1 MGEQR
6 KSARDG
12 APEPGN
18 AIVPRATRR
27 RWTRALP
34 VVILAVGMVAF
45 FMLDLDD
52 YITFESLHAHQD
64 LLRDWVADYPVLTRA
79 GYALVYTLCIA
90 FSLPIGLILTLAG
103 GFLFGLIEGTLITVA
118 AATIGAVLVFLA
130 ARTALGDSL
139 RARAGPF
146 LSKLR
151 AGFQE
156 NALSYLIVLRLVP
169 LFPFWLVNI
178 VPAMLGVPLRVFAIG
193 TLFGIVPG
201 TLVFVS
207 IGNGLD
213 ALVDQGG
220 APGLGVFLEPSVL
233 VPIAGLIVLS
243 LLPVIYKRVRR
254 DAPGPT

>member
-6 KSARDG
+6 KTARGDASETEQADDPRG
-12 APEPGN
+12 EQRKWKRVLP
-18 AIVPRATRR
+18 IV
-27 RWTRALP
+27 
-34 VVILAVGMVAF
+34 VLAGGTTAF
-45 FMLDLDD
+45 FVWDLDD
-52 YITFESLHAHQD
+52 YITFASLHEHRD
-64 LLRDWVADYPVLTRA
+64 LLRDCVTNHPVLTRA
-79 GYALVYTLCIA
+79 GYAVLYTLCIA
-90 FSLPIGLILTLAG
+90 FSLPIGLLLTLAG
-103 GFLFGLIEGTLITVA
+103 GFLFGLIEGTLITVL
-118 AATIGAVLVFLA
+118 AATLGAVLVFLA

-156 NALSYLIVLRLVP
+156 NALCYLFVLRLVP

-178 VPAMLGVPLRVFAIG
+178 VPAMLGVPLRVFTIG

-201 TLVFVS
+201 TMVFVS

-213 ALVDQGG
+213 ALVDEGR
-220 APGLGVFLEPSVL
+220 APGLDVFLEPGVL
-233 VPIAGLIVLS
+233 VPIVGLIVLS
-243 LLPVIYKRVRR
+243 LVPVIYKRVRR

>member
-6 KSARDG
+6 ETVRDNVPG
-12 APEPGN
+12 ASHAADPQGGL
-18 AIVPRATRR
+18 RGWKRL
-27 RWTRALP
+27 LP
-34 VVILAVGMVAF
+34 VVVLAVGMAAF
-45 FMLDLDD
+45 FAFGLDD
-52 YITFESLHAHQD
+52 HISFAALHDHRD
-64 LLRDWVADYPVLTRA
+64 LLRGWVADYPVLTRA
-79 GYALVYTLCIA
+79 GYALLYTLCIA

-103 GFLFGLIEGTLITVA
+103 GFLFGLIEGTLITVL
-118 AATIGAVLVFLA
+118 AATLGAVMVFLA

-146 LSKLR
+146 LAKLR

-156 NALSYLIVLRLVP
+156 NALSYLFVLRLVP

-178 VPAMLGVPLRVFAIG
+178 VPAMLGVPLRVFTIG

-213 ALVDQGG
+213 ALVDQGS

-233 VPIAGLIVLS
+233 IPIAGLILLS
-243 LLPVIYKRVRR
+243 LLPVVYKRLRA
-254 DAPGPT
+254 DTADPT